1 MDLSER
7 PWLIELPDS
16 FDQHFERIRIT
27 NEKKDPVGK
36 GLRWISSHKI
46 KSRELQRLSGFVQA
60 NWHDHDALN
69 PLDRFTLGVVSNAS
83 LDVLAPGL
91 VGSALAYG
99 IALKV
104 EMGPFDQAAQLAAS
118 SSHPFF
124 KTTFDAI
131 LYAPFWEGLPLS
143 LDNNAENTQALINK
157 VCQRIR
163 FEIEGISERS
173 DVPVIVQTLSS
184 QPQRIFGNIDRIQ
197 TFGLEHMIWEINE
210 TLLNL
215 SQQGANVLLDFQA
228 IASNVGRDRF
238 FSSRDWHWSKQPLA
252 KEHTVIY
259 LDHLARTIG
268 AMRGKS
274 RRVLILDLDNTLW
287 GGVIGDDGMD
297 GIILGQ
303 GSTKGEAYLSV
314 QKAVMLLKS
323 RGVILAVCSKNEEAI
338 AKEPFNNHSEM
349 LIKENDIAVFVADW
363 GDKASNIELISKT
376 LNLGL
381 DAMVFV
387 DDNPVERAQVRH
399 ALPEVAV
406 PELPKN
412 PSDFANILLASGY
425 FESVVFTEADKD
437 RAEQYAA
444 NARRTNLQTKSA
456 DLTEFL
462 TSLNMKA
469 RVGFFNSSDRSRI
482 TQLINKSNQFNLT
495 TIRYTEKQIDSF
507 GNDSETGA
515 FDFRLKDDY
524 GDNGL
529 IAVII
534 CKNDNSE
541 TTGDSWQIDTWVM
554 SCRVLG
560 RKMEEACL
568 NAISSVAKE
577 RGKKCL
583 IGKYSPTDR
592 NSIVADLYTRLGFS
606 KLPGGLEGEQLWRLD
621 LKLFEPFIIPIQI
634 EGLLQNE

>member
-7 PWLIELPDS
+7 PWLIELPGS
-16 FDQHFERIRIT
+16 LDQHFERVRMT
-27 NEKKDPVGK
+27 NEKKEPVGK
-36 GLRWISSHKI
+36 SLRWIASHKI
-46 KSRELQRLSGFVQA
+46 KSRELQRLGRFVQA
-60 NWHDHDALN
+60 NWHDPNALN
-69 PLDRFTLGVVSNAS
+69 PLDRFTLGIVSNAS

-91 VGSALAYG
+91 VGSALACG

-104 EMGPFDQAAQLAAS
+104 ETGPFDQAAQLAAS

-124 KTTFDAI
+124 KTHFNAI

-143 LDNNAENTQALINK
+143 LANNAENTQALINK
-157 VCQRIR
+157 VRQRIS
-163 FEIEGISERS
+163 FEIEGISKKT
-173 DVPVIVQTLSS
+173 DAPIIVQTLSS
-184 QPQRIFGNIDRIQ
+184 QPQRIFGGIDRIQ
-197 TFGLEHMIWEINE
+197 TIGLEHMIWEINK

-215 SQQGANVLLDFQA
+215 SQQDANVLFDFQT

-238 FSSRDWHWSKQPLA
+238 FSSRNWNWSKQPLA

-287 GGVIGDDGMD
+287 SGIIGDDGID

-303 GSTKGEAYLSV
+303 GSTKGEAYLSF

-338 AKEPFNNHSEM
+338 AKEPFINHSEM
-349 LIKENDIAVFVADW
+349 LIKENDIAVFVANW
-363 GDKASNIELISKT
+363 SDKASNIELISKT

-381 DAMVFV
+381 DAMVFI
-387 DDNPVERAQVRH
+387 DDNPVERAQVRQ

-406 PELPKN
+406 PELPEN
-412 PSDFANILLASGY
+412 PCDFANILLASGY
-425 FESVVFTEADKD
+425 FESVIFTEADKD

-462 TSLNMKA
+462 ISLNMKA
-469 RVGFFNSSDRSRI
+469 RVSFFDSSDRSRI
-482 TQLINKSNQFNLT
+482 TQLINRSNQFNLT
-495 TIRYTEKQIDSF
+495 TIRYTENQIDSF
-507 GNDSETGA
+507 GNDPEIGS

-534 CKNDNSE
+534 CKNYDNE

-568 NAISSVAKE
+568 NVIASVARE
-577 RGKKCL
+577 RGKKSL
-583 IGKYSPTDR
+583 IGKFSPTDR
-592 NSIVADLYTRLGFS
+592 NSIVSDLYGRLGFS
-606 KLPGGLEGEQLWRLD
+606 KLSDDPEGEQLWRLD
-621 LKLFEPFIIPIQI
+621 LKSSIPSVVPIQI
-634 EGLLQNE
+634 EG